1 MVVRM
6 VEEAELLELEEMVV
20 RMVEVEAVVTEV
32 DAESEVA
39 MEEMVVMDIHIQ
51 KLELIQLV

>member
-6 VEEAELLELEEMVV
+6 VEE
-20 RMVEVEAVVTEV
+20 EAVVTEV